1 MTRERT
7 DADARNCPPVSLVA
21 DTCAEIL
28 YVRSANDIAQWCDRL
43 EMGPSNKEPFSS
55 KRSYVRDRVL
65 NTPSSTLPAVIENV
79 LREFQP
85 HAEGKGKEP
94 PTEEWLHAWEALRG
108 AFGIDE
114 IQSIVF
120 ASRGKPDLVLHDV
133 PNRQLADV
141 KGAALIWH
149 TSIAEKGLTIADMLR
164 WWRSNRRA
172 EDSLYQRFVECC
184 QTEDER
190 AVLNFYYNEKVGRID
205 EKCELPALLP
215 QVWLAYDP
223 LTRQQ
228 RLGQAAVERQRL
240 DFLMYLP
247 GRRKVIIEIDGI
259 HHISRNGGRACLE
272 TYSEGLAADRGLM
285 AKGYTIYRFGAN
297 EIQKDRADVL
307 GQFFHDILT

>member
-1 MTRERT
+1 M
-7 DADARNCPPVSLVA
+7 
-21 DTCAEIL
+21 
-28 YVRSANDIAQWCDRL
+28 
-43 EMGPSNKEPFSS
+43 
-55 KRSYVRDRVL
+55 
-65 NTPSSTLPAVIENV
+65 
-79 LREFQP
+79 
-85 HAEGKGKEP
+85 
-94 PTEEWLHAWEALRG
+94 
-108 AFGIDE
+108 
-114 IQSIVF
+114 
-120 ASRGKPDLVLHDV
+120 
-133 PNRQLADV
+133 

-259 HHISRNGGRACLE
+259 HHISKNGGRACLE